1 MVGPLLMMLG
11 GACQVAWHPFQSQLV
26 PHVGFQKSPG
36 HQLMLGPG
44 CA

>member
-1 MVGPLLMMLG
+1 MVGPLLMLG
-11 GACQVAWHPFQSQLV
+11 GACQVPWHPFQSQLF

-36 HQLMLGPG
+36 HQGIEGPG